1 MRSVR
6 KSGKKEDYIRSALR
20 KAEELPDSKHKN
32 EIIKDSISIIRMV
45 HKLCPSYLTIMV
57 VYQLL
62 SAAIPFI
69 SIVFSSMILDGIVNK
84 LSKGTVLTYVY
95 VMVICNLVL
104 GLTVWALSKVMI
116 VKQRNIDAKVDS
128 SISEKALT
136 LDYDILERKETL
148 EKITRAKEGS
158 NSHGGI
164 TSFCNLIGDL
174 IKHVSTL
181 IYAISLLIGLFV
193 PVNVAQR
200 NGFARFMNSYFSF
213 FTIMSFIIFVFLV
226 IYQIGKLMSKIEY
239 AFFEENIEINRKFG
253 YFFEF
258 IWNYKLG
265 KDLRLYNMSDMVYE
279 EMKGYQEE
287 MAEKAIALGRWTGKL
302 NGLIG
307 MINHGILLA
316 SYVYVGAKAIL
327 HLITV
332 GNLLMYV
339 NSLQVFVR
347 ALNGISDV
355 YVQIGVR
362 CQYLKNYSDFLQ
374 IENRKYEGSLPVEKR
389 TDNEYELEFRNV
401 SFRYPNNEELILKN
415 VSMKVHVGKKM
426 AIVGKNGAGKT
437 TFIKLLCRLYDP
449 TEGQILLNGIDI
461 RKYDYQE
468 YLKLFAV
475 VFQDFHLFSFSVGQN
490 VATSVEF
497 DNSKVMECLEQAGM
511 KEQVEAMPDCTH
523 TNLYQT
529 QENGI
534 EISGGE
540 AQKIAIARALYK
552 DSPIVILDE
561 PTSALDPISEYEI

>member
-1 MRSVR
+1 
-6 KSGKKEDYIRSALR
+6 
-20 KAEELPDSKHKN
+20 
-32 EIIKDSISIIRMV
+32 
-45 HKLCPSYLTIMV
+45 
-57 VYQLL
+57 
-62 SAAIPFI
+62 
-69 SIVFSSMILDGIVNK
+69 MILDGIVNK
-84 LSKGTVLTYVY
+84 LDKGMVLTYVY
-95 VMVICNLVL
+95 VMVLCNLVL

-181 IYAISLLIGLFV
+181 FYAIGLLVGLFV

-200 NGFARFMNSYFSF
+200 NGFAQFMNSYFSF
-213 FTIMSFIIFVFLV
+213 FAIMAFIIFVFLL
-226 IYQIGKLMSKIEY
+226 IYQVGKLMSKIEY
-239 AFFEENIEINRKFG
+239 AFFEENIESNRKFG

-258 IWNYKLG
+258 IWNYKMG

-287 MAEKAIALGRWTGKL
+287 MAEKAITLGRWTGKL
-302 NGLIG
+302 NGVIG

-339 NSLQVFVR
+339 NSLQAFVR

-374 IENRKYEGSLPVEKR
+374 IENRKYEGTLPVEKR

-401 SFRYPNNEELILKN
+401 SFHYPNNEELILKN

-461 RKYDYQE
+461 RKYNYQE
-468 YLKLFAV
+468 YLKIFAV
-475 VFQDFHLFSFSVGQN
+475 VFQDFHLFSFSIGQN
-490 VATSVEF
+490 VSTSVEF
-497 DNSKVMECLEQAGM
+497 DQTKVMECLEQAGM
-511 KEQVEAMPDCTH
+511 KERVEEMPDGIH

-561 PTSALDPISEYEI
+561 PTSALDPISEYEIYKRFDDLVSEKTSIYISHRMSSCRFCDTIVVFDQGGIVQLGSHDRLMEEMQGLYCQLWTAQAKYYN